1 MPTISEVHNALQ
13 VQQPQAFVR
22 RTRAARRN
30 IARKLRRHI
39 AVAKID
45 PLNNLTYVEKRRAT
59 RAAGEPTPLP
69 LWEARKAEIH
79 RRLRARKAM
88 LERLGKIKDKS
99 SEEARQLAAD
109 IRQIDHVW

>member
-1 MPTISEVHNALQ
+1 MPTVSEVHNALQ

-45 PLNNLTYVEKRRAT
+45 PQANLAVVEKQRAA

-69 LWEARKAEIH
+69 LWDARKAEIR
-79 RRLRARKAM
+79 RRLAARKAM
-88 LERLGKIKDKS
+88 LERLGKIEDKS
-99 SEEARQLAAD
+99 SKEARQLADD